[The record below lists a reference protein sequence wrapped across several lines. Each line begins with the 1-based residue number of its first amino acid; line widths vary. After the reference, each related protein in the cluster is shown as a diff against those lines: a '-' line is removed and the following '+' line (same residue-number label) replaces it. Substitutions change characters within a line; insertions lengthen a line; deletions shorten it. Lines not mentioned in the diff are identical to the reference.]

1 MFDSPHNAL
10 NVNQRASFMT
20 FQTFAFLTLAN
31 YGIGLAL
38 IKTKIFSP
46 VILTTLKK
54 MFGLFE

>member
-1 MFDSPHNAL
+1 
-10 NVNQRASFMT
+10 MT
-20 FQTFAFLTLAN
+20 FQAFTFLTLAN